1 MATKKRGFENRSAA
15 LFVLEAQCHMQEYWL
30 LADLSRKELV
40 VHQAHAMNL
49 PKRLQADQTST
60 GTEVALQPNSTLKKL
75 R

>member
-1 MATKKRGFENRSAA
+1 
-15 LFVLEAQCHMQEYWL
+15 MQEYWL

-60 GTEVALQPNSTLKKL
+60 GTEVALQSNSTLKKL

>member
-1 MATKKRGFENRSAA
+1 
-15 LFVLEAQCHMQEYWL
+15 MQEPWL
-30 LADLSRKELV
+30 LADLWRKELV

-49 PKRLQADQTST
+49 LKRLQADQTST